1 MPFRGWLLRFVLDQE
16 KPPPCLE
23 SFFCEGK
30 CRQLSIHRVKSCGF
44 LHFGSAALWGSKSD
58 ASCQLDSVWFLC
70 GSLGSNPHA
79 SFQFDLVW
87 FLLYIQHASCQPNF
101 FLFVAAHWAAHV
113 YVAFHRMIW
122 IEITRALIFWSWL
135 RCRFRNVRFLRRMGR
150 GRQAQ
155 GAVSRRGVFLR
166 CVERRQTS
174 LRSI

>member
-1 MPFRGWLLRFVLDQE
+1 MKANAAAVDPSGKKLRLSPFW
-16 KPPPCLE
+16 
-23 SFFCEGK
+23 FC
-30 CRQLSIHRVKSCGF
+30 
-44 LHFGSAALWGSKSD
+44 GSLGSKSD

-122 IEITRALIFWSWL
+122 I
-135 RCRFRNVRFLRRMGR
+135 
-150 GRQAQ
+150 
-155 GAVSRRGVFLR
+155 
-166 CVERRQTS
+166 
-174 LRSI
+174 